1 MLVTNVRQQRAIG
14 RAAAAAGGYFQLA
27 RCLSQAQTERTR
39 REGTAVDAPQAV
51 TNNETTRR

>member
-27 RCLSQAQTERTR
+27 RRLSQAQTERNGRDTPSGGAALVVSEGQSTR
-39 REGTAVDAPQAV
+39 R
-51 TNNETTRR
+51 

>member
-27 RCLSQAQTERTR
+27 RRLSQAQAERNGRDTASGGAVPGMSESQSTR
-39 REGTAVDAPQAV
+39 R
-51 TNNETTRR
+51 